1 PRRPAGGFVARARRA
16 AGRVLAIAREPLA
29 VLRFQPR
36 LLRAQLGRKRV
47 MAAQQRAL
55 VGDIELALPAQVGE
69 QVDQV
74 HAAGGDR
81 CRLRCRR
88 RFRGRG
94 PDVQWR
100 GEADVGGVRRG
111 TAWLRAWCGT
121 SVHRALRQVARR
133 PADRAGR
140 QPPAYM
146 SMALRK
152 PLLKAPLSADTKAAL
167 PLPPGVP
174 CGEPTSPADSWQR
187 LVLSV

>member
-1 PRRPAGGFVARARRA
+1 
-16 AGRVLAIAREPLA
+16 
-29 VLRFQPR
+29 
-36 LLRAQLGRKRV
+36 

-94 PDVQWR
+94 PDVQR
-100 GEADVGGVRRG
+100 TGEADVGGVRRG

-121 SVHRALRQVARR
+121 SVHRALPQVARR
-133 PADRAGR
+133 PANRAGR
-140 QPPAYM
+140 QPPPAYM
-146 SMALRK
+146 PMALRK
-152 PLLKAPLSADTKAAL
+152 PLLKASLNTESKAAL
-167 PLPPGVP
+167 PLPPDSP
-174 CGEPTSPADSWQR
+174 SREPTSPPASWPSMG
-187 LVLSV
+187 LPV